1 MAYTDSGCAHK
12 VATATSASVLQISG
26 HALLQFEL
34 TSAQLS
40 SASTSTW
47 TAKSNC
53 ESNSESTSQPSFLL
67 CAIVRAAHLFSHSW
81 RGFVL
86 AAAAA
91 AAVVA

>member
-26 HALLQFEL
+26 HALPQFE
-34 TSAQLS
+34 LS

-47 TAKSNC
+47 TAK
-53 ESNSESTSQPSFLL
+53 SNSESTSQPSFLL

-81 RGFVL
+81 RGFVF

>member
-26 HALLQFEL
+26 HALPQFE
-34 TSAQLS
+34 LS

-81 RGFVL
+81 RGFVF